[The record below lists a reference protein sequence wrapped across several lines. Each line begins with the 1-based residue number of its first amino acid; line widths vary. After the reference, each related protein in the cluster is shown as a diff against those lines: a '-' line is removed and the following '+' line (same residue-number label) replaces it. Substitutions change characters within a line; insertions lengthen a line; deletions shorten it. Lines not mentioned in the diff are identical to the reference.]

1 MNDRHIM
8 FCESSIAEQQRQGST
23 EVFLD
28 LVEVLK
34 TMATPLLVRKGL
46 TYMYMLQSIVWTMSI
61 RHKCT

>member
-46 TYMYMLQSIVWTMSI
+46 TYMLQSIVCTMSL